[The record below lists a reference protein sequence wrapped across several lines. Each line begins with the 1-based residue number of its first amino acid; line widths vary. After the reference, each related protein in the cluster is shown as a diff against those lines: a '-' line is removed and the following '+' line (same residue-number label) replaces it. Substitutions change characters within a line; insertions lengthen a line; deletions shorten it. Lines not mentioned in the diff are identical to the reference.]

1 MTDQLQMAGIS
12 VGGPAKKHLSEI
24 EASQRAIDAVAAAR
38 RHGKIFVTTQAA
50 GANDSP
56 EKILFDAGKQT
67 PKEMIDAYN
76 SRRAKFDSVPLDIE
90 GQVVR
95 LYKGQWTIFSGYT
108 GTGKTTYLRQLV
120 CHLLKAGKSVFVAT
134 LESDPEDY
142 LIELAST
149 AAGVEMVTE
158 QQLSV
163 FLDTYNEKIKMW
175 GIVGVADHRKILAT
189 VRSLAAADGGLDY
202 AVLDSL
208 MMLDIEED
216 DIDEQRKFAGLLT
229 ASAITTGVHIILVA
243 HPKKPMDAEAPPT
256 VHNVSGSSK
265 LVNLA
270 FNVLFIRRG
279 PPVAGQDHSITQM
292 QLHILKQRTRGLV
305 GEITGCFY
313 RNHNQFH
320 LDAYAQQPTFYMPA
334 ENYPASGL
342 TEDIPE
348 HILNRNAFTVD
359 RDTSTSAPWEI

>member
-1 MTDQLQMAGIS
+1 MDVLRIDGKRRL
-12 VGGPAKKHLSEI
+12 GEI
-24 EASQRAIDAVAAAR
+24 AASQQAIDAVSRAR
-38 RHGKIFVTTQAA
+38 KHGQIFVTTQAA
-50 GANDSP
+50 GASDSP

-67 PKEMIDAYN
+67 PKEMIDGYN
-76 SRRAKFDSVPLDIE
+76 ARRANFDSVPLDVE
-90 GQVVR
+90 GNIVR
-95 LYKGQWTIFSGYT
+95 LYRGQWTIFSGYA
-108 GTGKTTYLRQLV
+108 GTGKTTYLRQMV
-120 CHLLKAGKSVFVAT
+120 CHLLKSKKKVFVAT
-134 LESDPEDY
+134 LEADPEDY
-142 LIELAST
+142 LVELAAT
-149 AAGVEMVTE
+149 AAGVEAVNE
-158 QQLSV
+158 AQLTA
-163 FLDTYNEKIKMW
+163 FLDSYGAQIHLW

-189 VRSLAAADGGLDY
+189 VRSLGKEGLDY

-256 VHNVSGSSK
+256 VHNVSGSAK

-292 QLHILKQRTRGLV
+292 ELWILKQRTRGLV
-305 GEITGCFY
+305 GTITGCFY
-313 RNHNQFH
+313 RQHNQFH
-320 LDAYAQQPTFYMPA
+320 LDAYAQMPTFYMPA
-334 ENYPASGL
+334 EHYPASGL

-359 RDTSTSAPWEI
+359 RETSTSAPWEI